1 MQPDASVEDKA
12 ARIIAANVYYAFRGQ
27 GTTLID
33 PSHEGTLLARL
44 VEAIRPEIGG
54 SAEAMIT
61 AINTVLLEWEEGSE
75 EAPSPRVR
83 SINLADGSV
92 SMERTTGDELT
103 HSPQGRDDV

>member
-1 MQPDASVEDKA
+1 MQQDASIEHKA
-12 ARIIAANVYYAFRGQ
+12 ARIIAENVYYAFRGQ

-33 PSHEGTLLARL
+33 PPHEDKLLVRL

-54 SAEAMIT
+54 SAEAIIT

-92 SMERTTGDELT
+92 SMERTTGDEL
-103 HSPQGRDDV
+103 SQSLQGRDDV